1 MAKERRPD
9 DKESAL
15 WKAVTADVRPID
27 RKPAAEKPA
36 KTEPAEKTGGKIP
49 VMPPRPPA
57 PSVSRPELSH
67 GIAAGVDRRTLD
79 RLRRGQMEIEA
90 DLDLHGHTQES
101 AHRALAAFIRGHA
114 GAGRRCVIVVTGK
127 GRDGGGVLRAEVP
140 RWLNEPELCQHILA
154 FSHARPPD
162 GGDGALYVLLRRKRP
177 PAPRKS

>member
-1 MAKERRPD
+1 VAKERRPD

-27 RKPAAEKPA
+27 RKAATEAPA
-36 KTEPAEKTGGKIP
+36 KPDPAEKTTTKNP
-49 VMPPRPPA
+49 AARPRA
-57 PSVSRPELSH
+57 TTPSVSRPELSH

-140 RWLNEPELCQHILA
+140 RWLNEPDLRQHILA
-154 FSHARPPD
+154 FSHARPAD